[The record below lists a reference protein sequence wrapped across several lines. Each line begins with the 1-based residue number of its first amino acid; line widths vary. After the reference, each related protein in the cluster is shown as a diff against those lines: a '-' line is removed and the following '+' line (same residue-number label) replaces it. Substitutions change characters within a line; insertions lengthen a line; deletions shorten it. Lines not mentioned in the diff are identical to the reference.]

1 MRTMNQRTAADGLPS
16 FPGTRRG
23 WRIACV
29 AAFALLTGCSSF
41 QRLQQEV
48 EELDTRVLVMGRVVD
63 GTLGTGPI
71 YAVVYRTEA
80 DGRLTIESAAEV
92 PAADR
97 QFVLSVP
104 RREDHRLAVFQDS
117 DGDQT
122 YTEGEPVWLYRAG
135 QPIPFGA
142 RRRTEVIPVR
152 LAATDPA
159 LTPAFLA
166 AVQDARARRAVPVG
180 VDQVTLSVGRI
191 ASFEDERFAPQMG
204 QKGLWEPFTS
214 LNDPGIGVYFV
225 EPYDPKRV
233 PVLFVHGAGG
243 TPRDWSAVAGAL
255 DTRRFQVWM
264 YAYPSGLRLDA
275 CAGALSSLVA
285 QLRAR
290 YGFSEM
296 HVFAHS
302 MGGLV
307 ARRYLELEGAGLRA
321 PLHGKF
327 ITVATPWQ
335 GHEAADLG
343 VAHAPAVVPSWIDMQ
358 VGSDYTSALFK
369 TPLPAA
375 MPSFLAFTYSG
386 RKSMFLPQ
394 SNDGTVS
401 LESQLRW
408 EAQRAAV
415 EVRGFNAGHVSVLS
429 SVELRE
435 WIDGILSP

>member
-1 MRTMNQRTAADGLPS
+1 MNQPRLEPADLVPSLPGARRSWRLVLAVLAA
-16 FPGTRRG
+16 
-23 WRIACV
+23 A
-29 AAFALLTGCSSF
+29 LTGCSTF
-41 QRLQQEV
+41 QRLQDEV
-48 EELDTRVLVMGRVVD
+48 EELDSRVLVMGKVVE
-63 GTLGTGPI
+63 GTQGSGPV

-92 PAADR
+92 PSADR

-104 RREDHRLAVFQDS
+104 HREDHRLAVFQDT
-117 DGDQT
+117 DDDQA
-122 YTEGEPVWLYRAG
+122 YTLGEPVWLYQGGR
-135 QPIPFGA
+135 PLTFGT
-142 RRRTEVIPVR
+142 RRRSEVMTVR

-159 LTPAFLA
+159 LTPQFLA
-166 AVQDARARRAVPVG
+166 AVEEARVRRAVPIG
-180 VDQVTLSVGRI
+180 ADQVMLSVGQI
-191 ASFEDERFAPQMG
+191 ASFDDDRFAPQMG

-214 LNDPGIGVYFV
+214 LSDPGIGVYFV
-225 EPYDPKRV
+225 EPYDPKRI

-243 TPRDWSAVAGAL
+243 TPRDWAAVAGAI

-264 YAYPSGLRLDA
+264 YAYPSGLRLDT
-275 CAGALSSLVA
+275 CAGALSTLVG
-285 QLRAR
+285 QLRAK

-307 ARRYLELEGAGLRA
+307 ARRYLELETTGLRA

-369 TPLPAA
+369 TPLPSA

-386 RKSMFLPQ
+386 KRSMFLPQ
-394 SNDGTVS
+394 SNDGSVS

-415 EVRGFNAGHVSVLS
+415 EVRGFNAGHVAVLS
-429 SVELRE
+429 SPELKA
-435 WIDGILSP
+435 WIDGILTH